1 MQPEKTTRDEIV
13 DAWNRARDCEVAEW
27 EISQKEVSI
36 KQEKIKAHN
45 DTLLAKRA
53 IEDLKNK

>member
-1 MQPEKTTRDEIV
+1 MEPTKEEIIK
-13 DAWNRARDCEVAEW
+13 AWNNARDCEVAEW
-27 EISQKEVSI
+27 EISIKEVAI